1 MREKIR
7 KNEIVYDYEIHKLS
21 QDVRLAIILYI
32 FAVILLI
39 VSIFISYLFLGD
51 APSIVAGIGISSL
64 ILNTASMALIV
75 MEIYLQ
81 DNYHS
86 EIRTMLV
93 LQLILFSIWFLIIR

>member
-7 KNEIVYDYEIHKLS
+7 KNEIIYDYEVHKLS
-21 QDVRLAIILYI
+21 DDVKLSIILYI
-32 FAVILLI
+32 IAVLFLFI
-39 VSIFISYLFLGD
+39 SIFISYLFLGE

-64 ILNTASMALIV
+64 IFNTASMVLIV

-86 EIRTMLV
+86 EIRTMLI
-93 LQLILFSIWFLIIR
+93 LQLLLFSIWFLIIK